1 MLERYFKLSERGT
14 DVKTEALAGLTTF
27 MTMAYII
34 FVNPSILKGAFLTA
48 GTDTA
53 PSHLVGSPDVTAAQ
67 VVGALTIATCV
78 AAAVGSILMAFWANL
93 PVALAPGMG
102 MNAFF
107 VALAIGDVQT
117 PWRVK
122 LGIVFLSGLIFL
134 ALSLVRFRETVMAAV
149 PDAIKFGAAA
159 GIGLFIAFIGLQHAG
174 IVTDHPITLVT
185 LGSLTSPPTLLALF
199 GLAVTGGLL
208 VRKVPGAIL
217 IGLFATGILG
227 ILTGLVKGGGGFFQ
241 IHSPLPIF
249 LKLDIFGALS
259 AACVVPI
266 LTFLFFDLFDTV
278 GTLMGVGEEAG
289 LMVDGKLPDAEKA
302 LAADAGAS
310 VVGSLFGTSTVT
322 SYIESAAGVAAGGR
336 TGLAS
341 VVTGGLFILAIFL
354 TPIAAIFGQAV
365 VTAPALIIVGYLMC
379 GALRKIEWSEPTEA
393 LPAFLTVILMPAT
406 YSISGGL
413 AAGFISYSLLKIV
426 TGRARE
432 AHWIVHAVAWVF
444 IAVYVVIRLVAGG
457 GAPQ

>member
-1 MLERYFKLSERGT
+1 MLERLFKLGERGT
-14 DVKTEALAGLTTF
+14 TARTEVLAGITTF

-34 FVNPSILKGAFLTA
+34 FVNPAILQGAFLSAATE
-48 GTDTA
+48 TSE
-53 PSHLVGSPDVTAAQ
+53 PHLVGFPDVSAEQ
-67 VVGALTIATCV
+67 VVGALTIATCI
-78 AAAVGSILMAFWANL
+78 AAAVGSVLMAFWANL

-102 MNAFF
+102 MNTFF
-107 VALAIGDVQT
+107 LTLTVGSVEA

-122 LGIVFLSGLIFL
+122 LGIVFISGLIFL
-134 ALSLVRFRETVMAAV
+134 ALSLVRFRETVMVAV

-159 GIGLFIAFIGLQHAG
+159 GIGLFIGFIGLQHAG
-174 IVTDHPITLVT
+174 VVADHPVTLVT
-185 LGSLTSPPTLLALF
+185 LGELSAPPTLLALF

-217 IGLFATGILG
+217 IGLIATGLLG
-227 ILTGLVKGGGGFFQ
+227 IVTGLVKAKGVAL
-241 IHSPLPIF
+241 HSPLPIF

-259 AACVVPI
+259 AACIVPI

-289 LMVDGKLPDAEKA
+289 LMVDGKLPNAEKA

-354 TPIAAIFGQAV
+354 TPVAAVFGQPA

-379 GALRKIEWSEPTEA
+379 GALKKIEWSEPTEA

-413 AAGFISYSLLKIV
+413 AAGFVSYSLLKIV

-432 AHWIVHAVAWVF
+432 AHWIVHAVAWTFVV
-444 IAVYVVIRLVAGG
+444 VYVIIRLAQAGA
-457 GAPQ
+457 GA